1 MLILSGEVHH
11 KNPVLTLAIFCG
23 PSHRVARSKCS
34 VTYTLSTLALV
45 DFEIPEPLE
54 EIEELLR

>member
-1 MLILSGEVHH
+1 MLILSGEVHY
-11 KNPVLTLAIFCG
+11 KNPVLTLAILCG
-23 PSHRVARSKCS
+23 PSHRVARLRRSLTC
-34 VTYTLSTLALV
+34 TLSTLALV